1 MSDAGVA
8 VVAGSA
14 AAVATGGNSRNRWN
28 ARGVAAAADVATA
41 SGDAGEREHAEEPF
55 AWLWARRPASKDAA
69 KLEAA
74 TATLPIEAALI
85 VLI

>member
-8 VVAGSA
+8 VVAGCA

-41 SGDAGEREHAEEPF
+41 SGDAGEREHAEESF
-55 AWLWARRPASKDAA
+55 AWL
-69 KLEAA
+69 
-74 TATLPIEAALI
+74 
-85 VLI
+85 